1 MWGRGFRRE
10 ALCSGAAVAALI
22 LVYVG
27 LSFAA
32 PAHAVPPSAALTDT
46 EPAPEPQPTP
56 DPAPPPAPKPKPARK
71 PVSKP
76 SPAPVHR
83 SPAPVSHA
91 RTPSSSPGPSPT
103 YKPPVTRVAPR
114 VHRKSA
120 RQRRKHARHR
130 THAAPAPKPLTS
142 VTTAPVARV
151 RIGAET
157 ASVTSADDHARRL
170 LVTTGLALAA
180 FFFLLVMTVSATG
193 LRLTMAGRVVMD
205 HQADL
210 LIAGIATLLMMATV
224 FLVTSGG

>member
-1 MWGRGFRRE
+1 MGAGLSKGT
-10 ALCSGAAVAALI
+10 LCSGAAVAALI
-22 LVYVG
+22 LVYIG

-32 PAHAVPPSAALTDT
+32 PAHAVLPSAALTDT

-71 PVSKP
+71 PVSKL

-91 RTPSSSPGPSPT
+91 RTPSSTPGPSPT

-114 VHRKSA
+114 VHTKSA

-142 VTTAPVARV
+142 VTPASVARV

-157 ASVTSADDHARRL
+157 ASATSADDHARRL

-210 LIAGIATLLMMATV
+210 LIAGIATLLMMAT
-224 FLVTSGG
+224 SS